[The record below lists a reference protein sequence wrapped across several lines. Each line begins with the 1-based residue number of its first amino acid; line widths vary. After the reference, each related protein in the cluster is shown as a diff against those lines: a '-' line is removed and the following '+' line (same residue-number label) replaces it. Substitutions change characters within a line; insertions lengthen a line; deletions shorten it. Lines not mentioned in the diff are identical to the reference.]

1 MIPILLSMHD
11 NQKNTELVRLLTSH
25 QRRLYVHIVTLLSST
40 KDAEDILQSVNMVL
54 WSKIDEF
61 EPGTNFGAWACRTA
75 YYEVLAY
82 RKKAAERGRLLFN
95 SDLILTMAEERG
107 TSTEAQ
113 LLERRRRALE
123 DCLDKLRQRDRDLLA
138 RRYCA
143 GTTVKKLAEEASRS
157 LNSMYRSLERV
168 RMTLLEC
175 IQRTLATAEAE

>member
-1 MIPILLSMHD
+1 M
-11 NQKNTELVRLLTSH
+11 NVKQENTEFVRLLTGF
-25 QRRLYVHIVTLLSST
+25 QRRLYVYIVTLLSST
-40 KDAEDILQSVNMVL
+40 KDAEDVLQSVNTVL
-54 WSKIDEF
+54 WSKVDKF
-61 EPGTNFGAWACRTA
+61 EPGTNFEAWACRIA

-82 RKKAAERGRLLFN
+82 RKKAVGRGRLFFD

-107 TSTEAQ
+107 TSTAGQ

-138 RRYCA
+138 QRYYA
-143 GTTVKKLAEEASRS
+143 GTTVKRLAEEASRS

-175 IQRTLATAEAE
+175 IQRTIAMTEVE